1 VMVRDTQDRNGHA
14 LSVPASTW
22 RAFVAM
28 VK

>member
-1 VMVRDTQDRNGHA
+1 VVVRDTQDRNGRL
-14 LSVPASTW
+14 LSVPVSTW